1 MLLCCW
7 DEDVGI
13 LHVCQILQQ
22 VSLVEETKVSQLED
36 IKLGVTVVKEGNQ
49 PVEGIVDSG
58 VVLIELVGK
67 SFILI
72 S

>member
-1 MLLCCW
+1 M
-7 DEDVGI
+7 GI